1 MVLTQITKLHAN
13 GGLNRVENETL
24 GIYQIGNLDTRR
36 INVGANI
43 KRVRVQQRPNEYAKR
58 IDRRAVSG
66 DTRITVQ
73 FPNRRKTCYT
83 QGASFVQRGS

>member
-1 MVLTQITKLHAN
+1 MDLTQITNLHAN

-43 KRVRVQQRPNEYAKR
+43 KHVRVQQRPNTECESCGEWGV
-58 IDRRAVSG
+58 IQLL
-66 DTRITVQ
+66 T
-73 FPNRRKTCYT
+73 FPPYF
-83 QGASFVQRGS
+83 G

>member
-13 GGLNRVENETL
+13 GGLNRVENETF

-43 KRVRVQQRPNEYAKR
+43 KRVRVQQRPNYPE
-58 IDRRAVSG
+58 
-66 DTRITVQ
+66 
-73 FPNRRKTCYT
+73 
-83 QGASFVQRGS
+83 